1 MGFGEAL
8 ATFQAANR
16 PQARA
21 GVAGLAIEP
30 LGQVEIPLLFA
41 VLGELEQQLDP
52 PPFQPGIGVGFARQ
66 AGEQFLQRLA
76 EVEALA
82 AVEQVEIGVD
92 VGAQAK
98 AAGVGGKLDA
108 FVTIDTQVGKD
119 ELRPVLP
126 QVAEIHQPQAVAERH
141 AAQLVDR
148 FGEVGLPLGE
158 PPRLGEQRLEPFQ
171 QRILAQVRAPEMVP
185 EQLRQFVLLQQ
196 AEQLRQFQG
205 RLRVH
210 PAQCQQR
217 LHGGARVADLGIGQ
231 LAFAEQRALAH
242 HHAHQQGLAG
252 LGQLGE
258 RGDEGTFLIV
268 EQIGIAFAD
277 PGEHRAEVVQVVEGF
292 GKRWGIH
299 GKRSLVLFMH
309 TDTSA
314 PTAWQCASD
323 QASPA

>member
-98 AAGVGGKLDA
+98 AA
-108 FVTIDTQVGKD
+108 
-119 ELRPVLP
+119 ES
-126 QVAEIHQPQAVAERH
+126 AENST
-141 AAQLVDR
+141 L
-148 FGEVGLPLGE
+148 
-158 PPRLGEQRLEPFQ
+158 
-171 QRILAQVRAPEMVP
+171 
-185 EQLRQFVLLQQ
+185 
-196 AEQLRQFQG
+196 
-205 RLRVH
+205 
-210 PAQCQQR
+210 
-217 LHGGARVADLGIGQ
+217 
-231 LAFAEQRALAH
+231 
-242 HHAHQQGLAG
+242 
-252 LGQLGE
+252 
-258 RGDEGTFLIV
+258 
-268 EQIGIAFAD
+268 
-277 PGEHRAEVVQVVEGF
+277 
-292 GKRWGIH
+292 
-299 GKRSLVLFMH
+299 S
-309 TDTSA
+309 
-314 PTAWQCASD
+314 
-323 QASPA
+323 